1 MNSRWHVSQA
11 DLAGYAA
18 GTLPVP
24 ALWSV
29 EAHVAACATCRDELS
44 AVAGPTVVDAGWER
58 LDAELD
64 APRPGAIERL
74 LVACGVPEYT
84 GRLLAATPALRG
96 SWLTAVAV
104 TLTLAALLAQYVDPV
119 VFLALTP
126 LLPLIGVA
134 VSFGPGIDPTYETT
148 VVAPFST
155 FRLLLLRCAAV
166 LSANTVLAAAASLTM
181 AEYGLRI
188 VGWFL
193 PSLALTIVTLL
204 LTPRLGS
211 VPAAAV
217 VGLGWFGVVFSTD
230 ALHSTSSAPYSVAGQ
245 SAIAAAALVAAI
257 ALRHQIAAFD
267 RTRPTA
273 WRPR

>member
-1 MNSRWHVSQA
+1 MSWHLASS
-11 DLAGYAA
+11 DLAAYAA
-18 GTLPVP
+18 GELTPP

-29 EAHVAACATCRDELS
+29 EAHVASCAECRGSLAS
-44 AVAGPTVVDAGWER
+44 IVGPDLVDAGWER
-58 LDAELD
+58 LDASLD
-64 APRPGAIERL
+64 APRPGVVERT
-74 LVACGVPEYT
+74 LVALGVPEHT

-104 TLTLAALLAQYVDPV
+104 TLLLAALLAHYVEPV

-166 LSANTVLAAAASLTM
+166 LSVNTVLATAASLSM
-181 AEYGLRI
+181 AEYGIRV

-193 PSLALTIVTLL
+193 PSLALTILTLL
-204 LTPRLGS
+204 LTPRFGA

-217 VGLGWFGVVFSTD
+217 VGLGWFGAVLSSGG
-230 ALHSTSSAPYSVAGQ
+230 LNSTSSAPYSVAGQ
-245 SAIAAAALVAAI
+245 SAIAAAAVAAAL

-267 RTRPTA
+267 RARPTV
-273 WRPR
+273 WRSR